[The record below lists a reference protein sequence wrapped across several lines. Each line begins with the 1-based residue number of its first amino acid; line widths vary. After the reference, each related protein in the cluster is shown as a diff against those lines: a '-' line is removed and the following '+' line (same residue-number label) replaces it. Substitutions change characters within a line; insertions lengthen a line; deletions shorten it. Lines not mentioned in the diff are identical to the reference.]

1 MLHSLIIQVKF
12 SSVNKAELTKCL
24 MYTNVILLVGL
35 PIDHIGKLKMDALTS
50 FIVVI
55 IAITIQFSLYAIKR
69 LQEPLEPNF
78 LIDKNS
84 KKNKNYIGKFWKNA
98 EITNGRLAMIGFL
111 ALIINYG
118 FFGWII
124 PGFI

>member
-1 MLHSLIIQVKF
+1 
-12 SSVNKAELTKCL
+12 
-24 MYTNVILLVGL
+24 
-35 PIDHIGKLKMDALTS
+35 MDALTS

-69 LQEPLEPNF
+69 LQEPFEPNY
-78 LIDKNS
+78 LIVKNS
-84 KKNKNYIGKFWKNA
+84 KKNKNYMGKFWKNA

-118 FFGWII
+118 LFGWII

>member
-1 MLHSLIIQVKF
+1 MLHSLIIQVNV
-12 SSVNKAELTKCL
+12 SSVNKAEIRKYLIHK
-24 MYTNVILLVGL
+24 YHLLFGL
-35 PIDHIGKLKMDALTS
+35 LIDHTWNLKMDALTS

-69 LQEPLEPNF
+69 LQEPLEPNY

-84 KKNKNYIGKFWKNA
+84 KKIKNYMGKFWKNA
-98 EITNGRLAMIGFL
+98 ETTNGRLAMIGFL